1 MVRKLVP
8 RSFFGETEKERV
20 VRVIREAERQTS
32 GEIRIYLE
40 RKSRGEVLERAKNVF
55 ERLKMKRT
63 KLRNGI
69 LIYFSLVDHSFAVL
83 GDQGIHDKVGDS
95 FWKEIVSTMEGHF
108 SQDQFAEGLAA
119 GIQRIGEKLKTYFPH
134 EKGDINELRDEVQE
148 G

>member
-20 VRVIREAERQTS
+20 VRAIREAERQTS
-32 GEIRIYLE
+32 GEIRVYLE
-40 RKSRGEVLERAKNVF
+40 RKSRGEVLERAKKVF

-83 GDQGIHDKVGDS
+83 GDQGIHDRVGDS
-95 FWKEIVSTMEGHF
+95 FWQEIVSTLQSFFARGE
-108 SQDQFAEGLAA
+108 FAEGLEA
-119 GIQRIGEKLKTYFPH
+119 GIRRIGEALRKYFPY
-134 EKGDINELRDEVQE
+134 EKGDINELRDKIQE
-148 G
+148 